1 MRKKEIL
8 SRALK
13 LMTDSL
19 DVFVKDYKI
28 IVFTN
33 FDTGVINKN
42 S

>member
-33 FDTGVINKN
+33 FDT
-42 S
+42 